1 MTLLQESR
9 LYHVYLALAYIYEDS
24 ALHRLLAALGR
35 WCSRQIDGSAVL
47 SPLYREGIVAQSWQD
62 SCLHRLLAFLVNLPG
77 WLLHKLYG
85 ALAPAF
91 EDSFF
96 ARLAF
101 TMGEETAVA
110 QSWLIML
117 LWSIPYAYWNNA
129 YSLMGFSALLVLFYA
144 GSMGRRD
151 FRLDMSSIGFYPVM
165 FFGTVLLG
173 TAFSY
178 IPAQSLRY
186 LFYHVSAALCVLLT
200 VSSVRHIGDLK
211 RLLSG
216 GAAGVLVCSAY
227 GVFQRIQGVEVNLSY
242 VDLKVNAGMPG
253 RVYSFYDNPN
263 AFAEMLILLLP
274 LVLALALC
282 SRRWYNKL
290 IAAGVL
296 AAGTA
301 ALGMTYSRA
310 SWVGIACAMV
320 VMVFLWRPRLL
331 PLFAVL
337 CVLCIPLLPSTIWNR
352 ILTIGMLDDSAT
364 NRLPTL
370 LAALEMIR
378 SRPVQGIGLGT
389 VVPKTY
395 AADWN
400 LFHAEFPY
408 VHSHNFYL
416 EAWLQSGLLGV
427 VSLVGALMW
436 NIKQAAH
443 TVRHCGSSAART
455 ITCAAASSLCG
466 IMVCGLADYPW
477 HYPRV
482 MVIFWFVFA
491 VALAG
496 AKLCRREERS
506 ASCP

>member
-1 MTLLQESR
+1 MTLFRESY
-9 LYHVYLALAYIYEDS
+9 LYHVCLALAVTYEDS
-24 ALHRLLAALGR
+24 ALHRLLAVLGR
-35 WCSRQIDGSAVL
+35 WCNRQIDESAVL
-47 SPLYREGIVAQSWQD
+47 RPLCREGAVARAWQD
-62 SCLHRLLAFLVNLPG
+62 SCLCRRLSFLVNLPG
-77 WLLHKLYG
+77 WLLHRLYD
-85 ALAPAF
+85 ALPLTF
-91 EDSFF
+91 EGSFF

-129 YSLMGFSALLVLFYA
+129 YSFMGFSALLVLFYA
-144 GSMGRRD
+144 GSMRRKD
-151 FRLDMSSIGFYPVM
+151 FRLDMASIGFYPVV
-165 FFGTVLLG
+165 FFLAVFLG
-173 TAFSY
+173 AFFSY
-178 IPAQSLRY
+178 LPAQSLRY
-186 LFYHVSAALCVLLT
+186 LSYHISAALCVLLT
-200 VSSVRHIGDLK
+200 VSAVRQIEDLK
-211 RLLSG
+211 RLLAG
-216 GAAGVLVCSAY
+216 GAVGVLVCALY
-227 GVFQRIQGVEVNLSY
+227 GVYQRIRGVEVNLSY

-253 RVYSFYDNPN
+253 RVESFYDNPN
-263 AFAEMLILLLP
+263 AFAQMLILLLP
-274 LVLALALC
+274 LVLALVLC
-282 SRRWYNKL
+282 SRRWHSRL

-296 AAGTA
+296 ALGTA
-301 ALGMTYSRA
+301 ALGMTYARA

-331 PLFAVL
+331 PMFAVL
-337 CVLCIPLLPSTIWNR
+337 CVLCIPLLPATIWNR
-352 ILTIGMLDDSAT
+352 ILTIGMADDSAKS
-364 NRLPTL
+364 RLPML
-370 LAALEMIR
+370 MAAVEMIR
-378 SRPVQGIGLGT
+378 RRPVRGIGLGA

-400 LFHAEFPY
+400 LFHAKFPY

-436 NIKQAAH
+436 SIKRAAH
-443 TVRHCGSSAART
+443 TVRHCENSAART

-482 MVIFWFVFA
+482 MAIFWFVFA

-496 AKLCRREERS
+496 VKLCRREGE
-506 ASCP
+506 ATA